1 MHAMIL
7 RGLELGKILY
17 FFWSGINFR
26 IFSQSIDFQ
35 MHFKGRNSV
44 NREGIFFGISPNRE
58 DIAAA
63 IEKSNVIVRKG
74 AYEHV
79 ALTVTQVK

>member
-1 MHAMIL
+1 
-7 RGLELGKILY
+7 
-17 FFWSGINFR
+17 
-26 IFSQSIDFQ
+26 

-79 ALTVTQVK
+79 ALTVTQVKLHFVFVNEKLNQEYVKRS

>member
-1 MHAMIL
+1 
-7 RGLELGKILY
+7 
-17 FFWSGINFR
+17 
-26 IFSQSIDFQ
+26 

>member
-1 MHAMIL
+1 MSGNFTEKIVMITN
-7 RGLELGKILY
+7 KHD
-17 FFWSGINFR
+17 FVPTCT
-26 IFSQSIDFQ
+26 DFQ